1 MSAWIEMIPDEEATG
16 VVKQM
21 YEKVRTPHGTVDNV
35 MRAHSL
41 RPHTMEGHA
50 ALYRSVLHDPANT
63 LPLWFLEVVASFTS
77 IINNCAYSLTH
88 HFANAR
94 SLLKDDVRA
103 NAIYQALEDSAP
115 EREFSG
121 KELALLIYARKLT
134 VDVGNMAAADIDALR
149 AAGCKDGE
157 ILEVNQVVAYF
168 SYSNRLLNG
177 LGVTTDGDVVGYYNE
192 AALSRMDP
200 SAR

>member
-41 RPHTMEGHA
+41 RPHTMEGHV

-103 NAIYQALEDSAP
+103 GAIYQALEESAP

-134 VDVGNMAAADIDALR
+134 VDVGNMEAADIDALR
-149 AAGCKDGE
+149 AAGCNDGE

-192 AALSRMDP
+192 AALSCMDP

>member
-41 RPHTMEGHA
+41 RPHTMEGHV

-103 NAIYQALEDSAP
+103 DAIYQALEDSAP

-134 VDVGNMAAADIDALR
+134 VDVGNMEAADIDALR
-149 AAGCKDGE
+149 AAGCNDGE

-192 AALSRMDP
+192 ATLSR
-200 SAR
+200 

>member
-16 VVKQM
+16 LLKEM

-41 RPHTMEGHA
+41 RPHTMEGHVV
-50 ALYRSVLHDPANT
+50 LYRSVLHNPANT
-63 LPLWFLEVVASFTS
+63 LPLWFLEVVASYTS

-88 HFANAR
+88 HFMNAR
-94 SLLKDDVRA
+94 RLLRDDLRA
-103 NAIYQALEDSAP
+103 DAIYQALEDAAP
-115 EREFSG
+115 EREFEG
-121 KELALLIYARKLT
+121 KERALLIYAGKLT
-134 VDVGNMAAADIDALR
+134 SDVGNMAATDIGALR
-149 AAGCKDGE
+149 AAGCNDGE

-177 LGVTTDGDVVGYYNE
+177 LGVTTEGDVVGYYGDAGHESGN
-192 AALSRMDP
+192 
-200 SAR
+200 